1 VERLNA
7 EFKHIKHLRPSYVEL
22 EWQDGYETFVGERG
36 VRLSGGQRQR
46 IGIARALYKQANVII
61 FDEATSALDNATERE
76 VMQAIDSLGG
86 ELTVIIV
93 AHRLSTLKHCS
104 HIIELKHGE
113 VVRQGGYD
121 EMIGQAL

>member
-1 VERLNA
+1 
-7 EFKHIKHLRPSYVEL
+7 
-22 EWQDGYETFVGERG
+22 VGERG

-61 FDEATSALDNATERE
+61 FDEATSALDNETERE

-93 AHRLSTLKHCS
+93 AHRLSTLKHCTL
-104 HIIELKHGE
+104 IIELKHGE

-121 EMIGQAL
+121 EMIGQAA